1 MASLLASA
9 RRSGVRELHV
19 ERALPLQSVLGEVA
33 ERRELAAQ
41 VLNGDRARVAIEQRS
56 SEGVGQPWIGP
67 TRSCIRRSTRPPRRR
82 GRGAPRPRPR
92 ERSVLEPASSAVDAK
107 RSSGATAITITATPD
122 RGLGK
127 PLIRF

>member
-67 TRSCIRRSTRPPRRR
+67 TRSCIRRSTRTTPE
-82 GRGAPRPRPR
+82 ARPR
-92 ERSVLEPASSAVDAK
+92 SAKAEAT
-107 RSSGATAITITATPD
+107 GA
-122 RGLGK
+122 R
-127 PLIRF
+127 IRA